1 MRQIRLSKRHTRS
14 AGWQQEP
21 LRPAPRDPD
30 IVKVN
35 RLTPSPRP
43 RHTGRQHSRQMPA

>member
-1 MRQIRLSKRHTRS
+1 MRQIRIGKRHTRS

-21 LRPAPRDPD
+21 LRPSPRDPG
-30 IVKVN
+30 IVKAH
-35 RLTPSPRP
+35 RLTRSPRS